1 MRTRLSFGGTCG
13 AQPTPRKA
21 MLSGAFG
28 IAVAVALL
36 WVATQFFGGRFS
48 TFPYSGAQGC
58 LAVAIAM
65 ILLLAIYVFSM
76 PV

>member
-1 MRTRLSFGGTCG
+1 
-13 AQPTPRKA
+13 

-28 IAVAVALL
+28 IIIAVALF
-36 WVATQFFGGRFS
+36 WIAAQFFGGRFS